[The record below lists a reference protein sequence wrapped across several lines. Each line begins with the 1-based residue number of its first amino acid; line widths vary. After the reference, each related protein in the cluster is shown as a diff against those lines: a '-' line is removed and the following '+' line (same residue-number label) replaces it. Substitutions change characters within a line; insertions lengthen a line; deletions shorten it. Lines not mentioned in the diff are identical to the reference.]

1 MANKATT
8 KNNNKKKQQYSKD
21 QILDSLAKWTNVMLE
36 SGNATMKEVEDLLG
50 EGLLKSLGSKIK
62 SGLEAAGGAV
72 KDAVSGAGEAI
83 HDAFLKN
90 AGVKKFLESLKAA
103 GDADINALKM
113 VAVIGSEKYPVVDVD
128 IPKKFKKT
136 LVLSINPEVKDL
148 SKCLTVAAL
157 REAIKAAGIKKMSAS
172 IDGIVCGAAQ
182 AAVDQVA
189 EATAKKPADKK
200 AAGKKAGAAPQDP
213 NVPTFAAEPVPT
225 QSGETIKIADKNK
238 LLDVKYDKAGFI
250 GFMFDK
256 SKDVK
261 KAEKAEEEIF
271 S

>member
-1 MANKATT
+1 MASKATT
-8 KNNNKKKQQYSKD
+8 KNNNKKKQQYAKE

-36 SGNATMKEVEDLLG
+36 SGNATVKEVEDLLG

-72 KDAVSGAGEAI
+72 KDAVSSAGEAI
-83 HDAFLKN
+83 HDTFLKN
-90 AGVKKFLESLKAA
+90 AGVKKFLDSLKAA
-103 GDADINALKM
+103 GDADINSLKM
-113 VAVIGSEKYPVVDVD
+113 VAVIGSEKYPVIDVD
-128 IPKKFKKT
+128 IPKKFKKV
-136 LVLSINPEVKDL
+136 LVLSINPSVKDL
-148 SKCLTVAAL
+148 SKCLTVATL

-189 EATAKKPADKK
+189 EATDKK
-200 AAGKKAGAAPQDP
+200 SAGKKAGAAPQDP
-213 NVPTFAAEPVPT
+213 NVPLFAAEPVQT

-250 GFMFDK
+250 GFIFDK